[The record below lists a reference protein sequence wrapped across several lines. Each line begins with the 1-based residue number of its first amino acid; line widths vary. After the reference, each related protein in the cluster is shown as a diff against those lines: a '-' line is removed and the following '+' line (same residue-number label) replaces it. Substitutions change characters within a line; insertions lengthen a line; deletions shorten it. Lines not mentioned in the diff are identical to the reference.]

1 MLPKHNVCRHGF
13 RSCNA
18 VSACLSCT
26 SAAHARQI
34 QPLRQG
40 RSLLPCPATPLPKSA
55 SSLDLR
61 DIRAR
66 KVLRQGARHSRRLL
80 RGHRLVRRRQVGRH
94 GWLDVQLEALPR
106 DLLHALSRTQRLT
119 TSAASARALRKP
131 RRKSWEA
138 QGQMAATESST
149 AGTRH
154 LQNVNAAA
162 SGGATL
168 RRGDVNNSSNR
179 LEYCKV

>member
-13 RSCNA
+13 CSCNA

-40 RSLLPCPATPLPKSA
+40 RSLLPRPAAPLPKSA

-66 KVLRQGARHSRRLL
+66 KVLRQGARHSLRLL

-94 GWLDVQLEALPR
+94 GWLDVQLEVLPR
-106 DLLHALSRTQRLT
+106 DLLHAMSRTQRLT

-131 RRKSWEA
+131 LRKSWEA
-138 QGQMAATESST
+138 QGHADGSYRVVHCGHTATAKRECS
-149 AGTRH
+149 GKRRRH
-154 LQNVNAAA
+154 P
-162 SGGATL
+162 GRG
-168 RRGDVNNSSNR
+168 RRQQ
-179 LEYCKV
+179 